1 VLSCRYKTRFS
12 MMKKIKKTN
21 HKDKPDGFD
30 PILLAEKEEKIVTR
44 GNKRKYARL
53 ARPLRFYGGIIS
65 ATEVGCNLRCKFCFS
80 DKPVRRPHST
90 GRFYT
95 PQQVFNA
102 LKKKADQYESKLI
115 SASASEGTIGRQHL
129 FEILEMVDKTDLVY
143 ILETNGM
150 TLGHEPDF
158 ARQLSKF
165 RNLHVRVSIKGTTKE
180 EYRMLTGAS
189 SESYDL
195 PYKAL
200 EHLMNAGVSCNV
212 CLVVSFSSTKD
223 IKKAEQRL
231 ASIRPGLLKSLE
243 KEHIT
248 LFPKVFQRL
257 NNIDLMPRTFRHAG
271 KIIKTRKE

>member
-1 VLSCRYKTRFS
+1 MLSCRYKTRFS